1 MAASHKRLL
10 RFPKQDYVAA
20 KERLGALA
28 EEDGREMWYDE
39 RKEMVGFRGES
50 LADLKGFAEK
60 CSYVLKWAESMR
72 MNCDELEMRMVEMDL
87 AKAKIEQAQK
97 FMCLDKSYRSGDI
110 NVLKID
116 LPRETWENE
125 EFWDE
130 VEKAKSGYKIQEKI
144 DRKNG
149 SWKVSGKEPFPKNYA
164 RHIYYLVDH
173 WDEVLEMRQRM
184 GPKKPEKAEDEDEDE
199 EKKVEKDE
207 KEKVEEDE
215 KVEEEETEREE
226 EDERKEEKR
235 GKKEKKM
242 TKKRMRQM
250 KREEKKRGKEK

>member
-1 MAASHKRLL
+1 
-10 RFPKQDYVAA
+10 
-20 KERLGALA
+20 
-28 EEDGREMWYDE
+28 
-39 RKEMVGFRGES
+39 
-50 LADLKGFAEK
+50 
-60 CSYVLKWAESMR
+60 
-72 MNCDELEMRMVEMDL
+72 MDL
-87 AKAKIEQAQK
+87 AKTKIEQAQK
-97 FMCLDKSYRSGDI
+97 FICLDKSYRSGDI

-184 GPKKPEKAEDEDEDE
+184 GPKKPEKEEDE
-199 EKKVEKDE
+199 EKKVEKGE